1 MHPLAQFS
9 YRKIHHCAVFFY
21 MSKEVLPP
29 QEKVT
34 WYICLRLPETLFP
47 RLTFDTLNIY
57 FLNDCET
64 YWQLQATWKLK
75 RHGDNAAQGKYN
87 IANIK
92 GNGSSTIKERS
103 RAHLWPLLLQ
113 VQTSLFR
120 FPLRC
125 PSLLRILRKKG
136 NITQHIQLLIQFTV
150 ILQADCGFV
159 NSPLRLAYPH
169 L

>member
-1 MHPLAQFS
+1 
-9 YRKIHHCAVFFY
+9 

-47 RLTFDTLNIY
+47 RLTFDTLNVY

-92 GNGSSTIKERS
+92 GNGSSTIKELTFGRFFFKFRPVFS
-103 RAHLWPLLLQ
+103 AFLFAAHLFFEFLEKK
-113 VQTSLFR
+113 
-120 FPLRC
+120 
-125 PSLLRILRKKG
+125 RK
-136 NITQHIQLLIQFTV
+136 HYSAYTV
-150 ILQADCGFV
+150 INTIYSNIA
-159 NSPLRLAYPH
+159 S
-169 L
+169 